1 MRYVVY
7 FVLLFFSV
15 SLNSQTVWVQ
25 TNGPYSGHLSYITK
39 NGQGHLFAISE
50 NYYLFRSKDS
60 GANWAKIASKISS
73 IAFDSDNNYYLGTT
87 SGEVSL
93 FDTNMNFIKTTRKP
107 NFMDMHVESIDIDA
121 NENIYVEVFFGGLH
135 LSTDKGIS
143 WVDIF
148 ANNFQ
153 QLSFDSNSVV
163 IMTFGGKSINRS
175 INMGTDWTI
184 IQISD
189 DSYLRGIYFS
199 SYNKIFNNFIA
210 VGRGNIV
217 YISNDLGLTW
227 LPMEDSIPINWVEAV
242 LIDEN
247 GDAYIGGDSLVCRST
262 DGGYTWTK
270 LDGFPKV
277 RGQSLVKQ
285 GDMIFTAT
293 WSNGVVAYDISKNSG
308 EKKNNGII
316 NSNVHQIAI
325 NQKANVFASTASG
338 IYRTTNSGNY
348 WEQLELPISSDVEST
363 AILASKSGNLF
374 ASSEHGVLIS
384 KDDGQSWSIV
394 DNMETYP
401 EITTCFAESDDGRIY
416 AGNHY
421 LHYSDD
427 KGESWQSIDLKIDEI
442 ASIATYQNKYVLVGS
457 ANDGVFFSEDKS
469 ISFRKLPLDVP
480 ENTQNHVNFNSEGI
494 IFISMNAWQGGDA
507 VFRSMDFGNTFT
519 TLDSPNGGVRF
530 LKIDNNDILYYS
542 PNHRIIHSFGKYN
555 LIYYSTNNG
564 DIWLP
569 LNDESIYPIFIK
581 NMAFGKNNNAYIGT
595 LNDGVYK
602 TDFLAN
608 VNSELIQN
616 PVDFSIFPNPATEYI
631 EISSHTINPTVNR
644 RVDEGSEI
652 KIYNTLGECVRNLTP
667 PAHPSTGS
675 GSGNLR
681 VDISH
686 LPRGVYYLRIGSRT
700 RMFVKM

>member
-7 FVLLFFSV
+7 IVLLFFSV

-87 SGEVSL
+87 SGEISL
-93 FDTNMNFIKTTRKP
+93 FDTNMTLIQTIRNEEHEIR
-107 NFMDMHVESIDIDA
+107 NVESIDIDA
-121 NENIYVEVFFGGLH
+121 NGNIYAKVFMGGLN

-143 WVDIF
+143 WETIYTSGF
-148 ANNFQ
+148 S
-153 QLSFDSNSVV
+153 QLSFDSNNV
-163 IMTFGGKSINRS
+163 IIMSFYSNGIARSTNNGKGWTEIVIN
-175 INMGTDWTI
+175 DA
-184 IQISD
+184 
-189 DSYLRGIYFS
+189 SYRRGIYFTA
-199 SYNKIFNNFIA
+199 YNKVFDNFVA
-210 VGRGNIV
+210 VGMGNIV

-227 LPMEDSIPINWVEAV
+227 LLVEDSIPINYVEAV

-293 WSNGVVAYDISKNSG
+293 WSNGIIAYDISTNSG
-308 EKKNNGII
+308 EKRNNGII
-316 NSNVHQIAI
+316 NSNVYQIAI
-325 NQKANVFASTASG
+325 NQKANVFAATSSG

-363 AILASKSGNLF
+363 TILASKSGNLF

-394 DNMETYP
+394 DNLESYP

-416 AGNHY
+416 AGNY
-421 LHYSDD
+421 SLHYSDD
-427 KGESWQSIDLKIDEI
+427 NGETWQSIDVDDVVYKIS
-442 ASIATYQNKYVLVGS
+442 SIATYHNKYILVGS
-457 ANDGVFFSEDKS
+457 DYDGVYFSEDNS
-469 ISFRKLPLDVP
+469 NSFKKLPINVP
-480 ENTQNHVNFNSEGI
+480 EDTQNYVNFNSEGNM
-494 IFISMNAWQGGDA
+494 FISMNAWQGGDA
-507 VFRSMDFGNTFT
+507 VFRSMDLGNTFT

-530 LKIDNNDILYYS
+530 LKIDNNNILYYS
-542 PNHRIIHSFGKYN
+542 DYKNQLYHSK
-555 LIYYSTNNG
+555 NNG
-564 DIWLP
+564 DDWLP
-569 LNDESIYPIFIK
+569 LNDKSKGPVYIRD
-581 NMAFGKNNNAYIGT
+581 MVFGNSNNAYIGT
-595 LNDGVYK
+595 WYDGVYK
-602 TDFLAN
+602 TDFLAI
-608 VNSELIQN
+608 VNSEPLQN
-616 PVDFSIFPNPATEYI
+616 SVDFGIFPNPTSEYI
-631 EISSHTINPTVNR
+631 EIAVNINPTVNR
-644 RVDEGSEI
+644 RVDEIAEM
-652 KIYNTLGECVRNLTP
+652 KVFNTLGECVIELADVQHLGDVGHLQRI
-667 PAHPSTGS
+667 
-675 GSGNLR
+675 
-681 VDISH
+681 DISH
-686 LPRGVYYLRIGSRT
+686 LPRGVYYLRIGNRT
-700 RMFVKM
+700 QMFVKM